1 MTMRTEPALNLP
13 RSPLI
18 FVLAQVRFSPVLT
31 MKEKIPAIQ
40 DAMRKQGYP
49 GFATRRIEVETFA
62 PGASAPTKEE
72 AREQWEFLNKDRTSS
87 ILVDQES
94 VVLQTTRYPA
104 FEDYLE
110 KLTIALNTIQE
121 HAEPSL
127 MLRLGLR
134 YVDLVS
140 PIELNDLSYY
150 VKPELRGMPFS
161 DLGEKRAM
169 MCESIVE
176 TDKRSKLVV
185 RYVEGV
191 SGFAFPPDLLPM
203 SLAFT
208 RNPVQKSRF
217 GLLDFDHFTEQSM
230 DYNVETGLSQ
240 AWLLHGVLEKAFKA
254 SVTPAALKEWGV
266 A

>member
-1 MTMRTEPALNLP
+1 
-13 RSPLI
+13 
-18 FVLAQVRFSPVLT
+18 VLT
-31 MKEKIPAIQ
+31 RKEKIPAIQ

-49 GFATRRIEVETFA
+49 GLATRRIEVETFA

-94 VVLQTTRYPA
+94 VALQTTRYPA

-110 KLTIALNTIQE
+110 KLAIALKVVQE

-134 YVDLVS
+134 YVDLIS
-140 PIELNDLSYY
+140 PREPNDLQFY
-150 VKPELRGMPFS
+150 VKPELRGMSFS
-161 DLGEKRAM
+161 NLGKKRAM

-208 RNPVQKSRF
+208 RNPVQKSPF
-217 GLLDFDHFTEQSM
+217 GLLEFDHFTEESM
-230 DYNVETGLSQ
+230 DYSIGTVKSQ
-240 AWLLHGVLEKAFKA
+240 AWMLHSVLEKAFKA
-254 SVTPAALKEWGV
+254 SVLPAALKEWGE